1 MLLAPMLKQ
10 FLMRPALC
18 DKIIFVME
26 SMTVDM
32 EDAIINFQDN
42 EPCRMISDWADG
54 SLLANRHI
62 SKSAYRATTRMK

>member
-10 FLMRPALC
+10 SLMRPTLC

-26 SMTVDM
+26 PMTVDM

-42 EPCRMISDWADG
+42 
-54 SLLANRHI
+54 L
-62 SKSAYRATTRMK
+62 